1 MSYNEQEKITVN
13 NEGMKERHF
22 CNEYGE
28 AEIHK
33 KNIEKYIEKKMMIF
47 RNKREMNSSEESKL
61 KNIIKLGFILNQQK
75 HMKEYQRVCK
85 SISFTKEKK
94 SVFVE
99 K

>member
-1 MSYNEQEKITVN
+1 
-13 NEGMKERHF
+13 
-22 CNEYGE
+22 
-28 AEIHK
+28 
-33 KNIEKYIEKKMMIF
+33 MIF